1 MCHGLNILSK
11 RKTSDTSVSNLNR
24 KTMTLLEQQIIHTD
38 VSCGKGLRAAS
49 VGLGYRLATAATAN
63 SRIFNNSNN
72 RKGKAEI
79 AG

>member
-1 MCHGLNILSK
+1 
-11 RKTSDTSVSNLNR
+11 
-24 KTMTLLEQQIIHTD
+24 MTLLEQQIIHTD

>member
-1 MCHGLNILSK
+1 
-11 RKTSDTSVSNLNR
+11 
-24 KTMTLLEQQIIHTD
+24 MTLLEQQIIHTD
-38 VSCGKGLRAAS
+38 VSLSCGKGLRAAS

-79 AG
+79 SG